1 MWRRLVEVG
10 ATPVGLGARDTLRLE
25 KGFLLSGVDFASP
38 SLDEN
43 VLLHRDSW
51 ETNVPFGLDTE
62 HDFVGKGRVISHSE
76 SEARLWGVKQLEKG
90 PLPRGGKV
98 VEDMDGNEIGML
110 TSGAPAPSLNRTGIG
125 LGYISGV
132 KPGDEVVI
140 VASPRKKVRAVV
152 TRPPFV

>member
-1 MWRRLVEVG
+1 M
-10 ATPVGLGARDTLRLE
+10 
-25 KGFLLSGVDFASP
+25 
-38 SLDEN
+38 
-43 VLLHRDSW
+43 
-51 ETNVPFGLDTE
+51 PFGLDTE

-76 SEARLWGVKQLEKG
+76 SDARLWGVKQLEKG
-90 PLPRGGKV
+90 PLPRGGKI

-140 VASPRKKVRAVV
+140 VASPRKK
-152 TRPPFV
+152 